1 MNPPSRAPRTA
12 SRKQTGWRR
21 RRSGGSAKKRPKR
34 ILNKENVSEAQFMTN
49 LYTRGLLCYFFCA
62 IQVSPHLQ
70 EAILSPEVVNIKNQK
85 PNHLTCTLGSPPLP
99 ILTPPPFNLSF
110 GVELSNELLLY
121 MDELEH
127 NLSSSTKP
135 NSHGHNISSAALF
148 DSSIISSN
156 HPRDQSITGNQL
168 NGSTPRSQ
176 KLANKSTSFLS
187 TPSKNVKNHLLLS
200 NWGLPDKV
208 LEQYSNRGISSMF
221 EWQAECL
228 MLPGILSGCNLVY
241 SAPTSAGK
249 TLIAELLA
257 LKCVLELRKKVL
269 IILPFVSI
277 AHEKSNYLQQ
287 VFEPSGVKVGGFMGS
302 RAPAGGF
309 ASVDIAICTI
319 EKANSLVNRL
329 LEENGTHQLGV
340 VIVDELHMI
349 GDHHRGYLLELL
361 LTKLMFVHQK
371 YQKMP
376 PPSSR
381 GPVNGEPNSGPDLSQ
396 STSVQLIGMSAT
408 LPNLGTLASWLQAEL
423 YHTEFRPVP
432 LKEMVKVGPTI
443 YAANFKKLKDIDQSE
458 SVPGDEDDILLLC
471 RERIIQGH
479 SVLIF
484 CPTKVWC
491 ESLAATLAGA
501 LAGFIDCQDERGKPF
516 LDVYSLIG
524 ICEQLRRTQVGLDR
538 VLEQTVPKG
547 IAFHHAGLTFDEREI
562 IEGAF
567 RKSHI
572 KILIAT
578 STLSSGVNLPA
589 RLVIVRTPFFQRS
602 LIDILVYK
610 QMVGRAGRK
619 GVDDS
624 GESILICKPKERSK
638 VVTLLK
644 SAPKPVTSCLGSC
657 KGASN
662 SANGGELTAM
672 KRAILEVITSATAT
686 KMTEI
691 EAYAS
696 CTLLFAELKEKAITT
711 KSPGKSP
718 SKKDVT
724 KTLLQSTIDFLLKN
738 DFINIRQG
746 KAPNSEAQSN
756 EPPPP
761 SRESDQYFATQLG
774 MATVASAL
782 SPDEALVVFSEL
794 RKARRNF
801 VLENELHIIYL
812 VSILLLYHVLLILN
826 VANFLLYCSYWRVSW
841 MLVGLVVYLLIIFIT
856 AGNSSLHPG
865 AVAQH

>member
-1 MNPPSRAPRTA
+1 
-12 SRKQTGWRR
+12 
-21 RRSGGSAKKRPKR
+21 
-34 ILNKENVSEAQFMTN
+34 
-49 LYTRGLLCYFFCA
+49 
-62 IQVSPHLQ
+62 
-70 EAILSPEVVNIKNQK
+70 
-85 PNHLTCTLGSPPLP
+85 
-99 ILTPPPFNLSF
+99 
-110 GVELSNELLLY
+110 
-121 MDELEH
+121 MDELDD
-127 NLSSSTKP
+127 NLLSSTAVKP
-135 NSHGHNISSAALF
+135 NSHGQNISAAALF
-148 DSSIISSN
+148 DSSVISSN
-156 HPRDQSITGNQL
+156 HPRNQSITSVSNQS
-168 NGSTPRSQ
+168 NGSESTPRSQ
-176 KLANKSTSFLS
+176 KVANKSVSFLT

-200 NWGLPDKV
+200 NWGIPDKV
-208 LEQYSNRGISSMF
+208 LEQYSSRGITSMF

-228 MLPGILSGCNLVY
+228 TLPGILSGRNLVY

-302 RAPAGGF
+302 QAPAGGF

-371 YQKMP
+371 YQKVLP
-376 PPSSR
+376 PPPMNSD
-381 GPVNGEPNSGPDLSQ
+381 PVNGEPNSGSALSL

-432 LKEMVKVGPTI
+432 LKEMVKVGSTI
-443 YAANFKKLKDIDQSE
+443 YTADFKKLKDIDQSE

-471 RERIIQGH
+471 RERVVQGH

-491 ESLAATLAGA
+491 ESLTATLAGA
-501 LAGFIDCQDERGKPF
+501 LAGFVDCQDERGKPF
-516 LDVYSLIG
+516 LDVHSLIG
-524 ICEQLRRTQVGLDR
+524 TCEQLRRTQVGLDR

-638 VVTLLK
+638 VVALLK
-644 SAPKPVTSCLGSC
+644 SAPKPVTSCLGSTS
-657 KGASN
+657 KGVSSSAS
-662 SANGGELTAM
+662 GGELTAM
-672 KRAILEVITSATAT
+672 KRAILEVISSATAT

-691 EAYAS
+691 EAYTS
-696 CTLLFAELKEKAITT
+696 CTLLFAELKEKAIIA
-711 KSPGKSP
+711 KSPGRSP
-718 SKKDVT
+718 SLKRGLT
-724 KTLLQSTIDFLLKN
+724 ETLLQSTIDFLLKN
-738 DFINIRQG
+738 DFINIRRG

-761 SRESDQYFATQLG
+761 PSGESDQYFATQLG

-794 RKARRNF
+794 RKARRSF
-801 VLENELHIIYL
+801 VLENELHTIYL
-812 VSILLLYHVLLILN
+812 VSTLAEIIALPCVIKYSQCAYSGFFDGILGNVFLLLMIF
-826 VANFLLYCSYWRVSW
+826 FLSQCR
-841 MLVGLVVYLLIIFIT
+841 
-856 AGNSSLHPG
+856 
-865 AVAQH
+865 

>member
-1 MNPPSRAPRTA
+1 MI
-12 SRKQTGWRR
+12 G
-21 RRSGGSAKKRPKR
+21 SG
-34 ILNKENVSEAQFMTN
+34 
-49 LYTRGLLCYFFCA
+49 
-62 IQVSPHLQ
+62 
-70 EAILSPEVVNIKNQK
+70 
-85 PNHLTCTLGSPPLP
+85 PLP
-99 ILTPPPFNLSF
+99 ILTPPPFNFSF
-110 GVELSNELLLY
+110 GADVSNELLLY

-127 NLSSSTKP
+127 DSSSFMTKP
-135 NSHGHNISSAALF
+135 LQQTSHCQNVSSAALF
-148 DSSIISSN
+148 DSSSSSN
-156 HPRDQSITGNQL
+156 IPRDQSINQL
-168 NGSTPRSQ
+168 VIGSTPKSQ
-176 KLANKSTSFLS
+176 RVANNSVSFLT

-208 LEQYSNRGISSMF
+208 LEQYASRGITSMF

-228 MLPGILSGCNLVY
+228 MLPEILTGRNLVY

-287 VFEPSGVKVGGFMGS
+287 VFEPAGVKVGGFMGS
-302 RAPAGGF
+302 QSPAGGF
-309 ASVDIAICTI
+309 SSVDIAICTI

-329 LEENGTHQLGV
+329 LEENSTHHLGL

-371 YQKMP
+371 CQRVP
-376 PPSSR
+376 PPPNHDST
-381 GPVNGEPNSGPDLSQ
+381 NDEPSNELELSQ

-408 LPNLGTLASWLQAEL
+408 LPNLSTLATWLQAEL

-432 LKEMVKVGPTI
+432 LKEMVKIGPTI
-443 YAANFKKLKDIDQSE
+443 YAADFKKLQDIDQSE
-458 SVPGDEDDILLLC
+458 SVPGDEDDILFLC
-471 RERIIQGH
+471 RERVIQGH

-491 ESLAATLAGA
+491 ENLAATLARA
-501 LAGFIDCQDERGKPF
+501 FAGFVDCQDERSKQF
-516 LDVYSLIG
+516 LDVSSLVG
-524 ICEQLRRTQVGLDR
+524 MCEQLKRTQVGLDR

-547 IAFHHAGLTFDEREI
+547 IAFHHAGLTFEEREI

-610 QMVGRAGRK
+610 QMIGRAGRK
-619 GVDDS
+619 GVDES
-624 GESILICKPKERSK
+624 GESILICKQKERSK
-638 VVTLLK
+638 VVALLK
-644 SAPKPVTSCLGSC
+644 SAPKPVTSCLGSS
-657 KGASN
+657 KDATNGAS
-662 SANGGELTAM
+662 GGELTAM
-672 KRAILEVITSATAT
+672 KRAILEGVSSATAT
-686 KMTEI
+686 KMAEI

-696 CTLLFAELKEKAITT
+696 CTLLSAELKEKAIMI

-718 SKKDVT
+718 SKKDLT
-724 KTLLQSTIDFLLKN
+724 QTLLRLTLDFLLKN
-738 DFINIRQG
+738 DFINIRQSR
-746 KAPNSEAQSN
+746 APHPEAQPSDPL
-756 EPPPP
+756 PPPAALGG
-761 SRESDQYFATQLG
+761 ESCQYFATQLG

-794 RKARRNF
+794 RKARKSF

-812 VSILLLYHVLLILN
+812 VSVHVLRKN
-826 VANFLLYCSYWRVSW
+826 FVARLQYAR
-841 MLVGLVVYLLIIFIT
+841 
-856 AGNSSLHPG
+856 
-865 AVAQH
+865 

>member
-1 MNPPSRAPRTA
+1 
-12 SRKQTGWRR
+12 
-21 RRSGGSAKKRPKR
+21 
-34 ILNKENVSEAQFMTN
+34 
-49 LYTRGLLCYFFCA
+49 
-62 IQVSPHLQ
+62 
-70 EAILSPEVVNIKNQK
+70 
-85 PNHLTCTLGSPPLP
+85 
-99 ILTPPPFNLSF
+99 
-110 GVELSNELLLY
+110 
-121 MDELEH
+121 MDELDH
-127 NLSSSTKP
+127 DLSSSTAVKS
-135 NSHGHNISSAALF
+135 NSYGQNISAAALF
-148 DSSIISSN
+148 DSSVISSN
-156 HPRDQSITGNQL
+156 HPRNQSIITNQL
-168 NGSTPRSQ
+168 SGSESTPRSQ
-176 KLANKSTSFLS
+176 RVANRSASFLT

-200 NWGLPDKV
+200 NWGLPDQV
-208 LEQYSNRGISSMF
+208 LEQYSSRGITSMF

-228 MLPGILSGCNLVY
+228 TLPGILSGRNLVY

-302 RAPAGGF
+302 QAPAGGF
-309 ASVDIAICTI
+309 TSVDIAICTI
-319 EKANSLVNRL
+319 EKANSLINRL
-329 LEENGTHQLGV
+329 LEENSTHQLGV

-361 LTKLMFVHQK
+361 LTKLIFVHQK
-371 YQKMP
+371 YQNVP
-376 PPSSR
+376 PP
-381 GPVNGEPNSGPDLSQ
+381 PPLPPNHDPACMNDEPNSGPAPSL

-432 LKEMVKVGPTI
+432 LKEMVKVGSTI
-443 YAANFKKLKDIDQSE
+443 YTADFKKLKDIDQSE

-471 RERIIQGH
+471 RERVVQGH

-501 LAGFIDCQDERGKPF
+501 LAGFVDCQDERGKPF
-516 LDVYSLIG
+516 LDAPSLIG
-524 ICEQLRRTQVGLDR
+524 TCEQLRRTQVGLDR
-538 VLEQTVPKG
+538 VLEQTIPKG

-567 RKSHI
+567 RKSYI

-619 GVDDS
+619 GVDES

-638 VVTLLK
+638 VVALLK
-644 SAPKPVTSCLGSC
+644 SAPKPVTSCLGSTS
-657 KGASN
+657 KSAS
-662 SANGGELTAM
+662 SSSSVSGGELAAM
-672 KRAILEVITSATAT
+672 KRAILEVISSATAT
-686 KMTEI
+686 KMVEI

-696 CTLLFAELKEKAITT
+696 CTLLFAELKEKAIIA

-718 SKKDVT
+718 SLKKSLT
-724 KTLLQSTIDFLLKN
+724 ETLLQSTIDFLLKN
-738 DFINIRQG
+738 DFINIRRG
-746 KAPNSEAQSN
+746 KGPNSEAHESN

-761 SRESDQYFATQLG
+761 PSTSESGEYFATQLG

-794 RKARRNF
+794 RKARRSF

-812 VSILLLYHVLLILN
+812 VSI
-826 VANFLLYCSYWRVSW
+826 
-841 MLVGLVVYLLIIFIT
+841 
-856 AGNSSLHPG
+856 
-865 AVAQH
+865 

>member
-1 MNPPSRAPRTA
+1 
-12 SRKQTGWRR
+12 
-21 RRSGGSAKKRPKR
+21 
-34 ILNKENVSEAQFMTN
+34 
-49 LYTRGLLCYFFCA
+49 
-62 IQVSPHLQ
+62 
-70 EAILSPEVVNIKNQK
+70 
-85 PNHLTCTLGSPPLP
+85 
-99 ILTPPPFNLSF
+99 
-110 GVELSNELLLY
+110 
-121 MDELEH
+121 
-127 NLSSSTKP
+127 
-135 NSHGHNISSAALF
+135 
-148 DSSIISSN
+148 
-156 HPRDQSITGNQL
+156 
-168 NGSTPRSQ
+168 
-176 KLANKSTSFLS
+176 
-187 TPSKNVKNHLLLS
+187 
-200 NWGLPDKV
+200 
-208 LEQYSNRGISSMF
+208 MF

-228 MLPGILSGCNLVY
+228 MLPGILSGRNLVY

-257 LKCVLELRKKVL
+257 LKCVLEVRKKVL

-287 VFEPSGVKVGGFMGS
+287 VFEPSGVKVGGFMGGQS
-302 RAPAGGF
+302 PAGGF
-309 ASVDIAICTI
+309 VSVDIAICTI

-329 LEENGTHQLGV
+329 LEENSTHQLGV
-340 VIVDELHMI
+340 VIIDELHMI

-371 YQKMP
+371 YQKVP
-376 PPSSR
+376 PLSNHNPANSDTN
-381 GPVNGEPNSGPDLSQ
+381 NGSEVSQ

-408 LPNLGTLASWLQAEL
+408 LPNLSTLASWLQAEL

-443 YAANFKKLKDIDQSE
+443 YTTDFKKLKDVDQSE

-479 SVLIF
+479 STLIF

-491 ESLAATLAGA
+491 ENLATTLAGA
-501 LAGFIDCQDERGKPF
+501 LAGFVDCQDERGKPY
-516 LDVYSLIG
+516 LDANSLIG

-547 IAFHHAGLTFDEREI
+547 IAFHHAGLTFEEREI

-602 LIDILVYK
+602 LIDVLVYK

-619 GVDDS
+619 GVDES

-644 SAPKPVTSCLGSC
+644 SAPKPVTSCLGSS
-657 KGASN
+657 KDVSN
-662 SANGGELTAM
+662 SASGGELTAM
-672 KRAILEVITSATAT
+672 KRAILEVISSATAT

-696 CTLLFAELKEKAITT
+696 CTLLFAELKEKVIPT

-718 SKKDVT
+718 SKKDLT
-724 KTLLQSTIDFLLKN
+724 KTLLHSTIDFLLKN
-738 DFINIRQG
+738 DFINIRRG
-746 KAPNSEAQSN
+746 KAPNLEAHQNKPPQPPAASEIS
-756 EPPPP
+756 E
-761 SRESDQYFATQLG
+761 YFATQLG

-801 VLENELHIIYL
+801 VLETELHIIYL
-812 VSILLLYHVLLILN
+812 VSYKVHCCTTCHRLGILI
-826 VANFLLYCSYWRVSW
+826 FL
-841 MLVGLVVYLLIIFIT
+841 
-856 AGNSSLHPG
+856 H
-865 AVAQH
+865 

>member
-1 MNPPSRAPRTA
+1 
-12 SRKQTGWRR
+12 
-21 RRSGGSAKKRPKR
+21 
-34 ILNKENVSEAQFMTN
+34 
-49 LYTRGLLCYFFCA
+49 
-62 IQVSPHLQ
+62 
-70 EAILSPEVVNIKNQK
+70 
-85 PNHLTCTLGSPPLP
+85 
-99 ILTPPPFNLSF
+99 
-110 GVELSNELLLY
+110 
-121 MDELEH
+121 MDELDH
-127 NLSSSTKP
+127 NLSSSTTKP
-135 NSHGHNISSAALF
+135 NPHGLNISAAALF
-148 DSSIISSN
+148 DSSITSFN
-156 HPRDQSITGNQL
+156 HPRNQSITGASIQS
-168 NGSTPRSQ
+168 NGSESTPRSQ
-176 KLANKSTSFLS
+176 KVANKSASFLT
-187 TPSKNVKNHLLLS
+187 TPSKTMKNHLLLS

-208 LEQYSNRGISSMF
+208 LEQYSSRGISSMF

-228 MLPGILSGCNLVY
+228 MLPGILSGRNLVY

-257 LKCVLELRKKVL
+257 LKCVLELQKKVL

-287 VFEPSGVKVGGFMGS
+287 VFEPSGVKVGGFMGNQS
-302 RAPAGGF
+302 PAGGF

-329 LEENGTHQLGV
+329 LEEKGTHQLGV

-371 YQKMP
+371 YQKVQP
-376 PPSSR
+376 PPND
-381 GPVNGEPNSGPDLSQ
+381 PVNGDPNGGLALCPA
-396 STSVQLIGMSAT
+396 TSVQLIGMSAT

-423 YHTEFRPVP
+423 YHTDFRPVP
-432 LKEMVKVGPTI
+432 LKEMVKVGSTI
-443 YAANFKKLKDIDQSE
+443 YTIDFKKLKDIDQSE

-471 RERIIQGH
+471 RERVIQGH

-501 LAGFIDCQDERGKPF
+501 LAGFVNCQDERGKPF
-516 LDVYSLIG
+516 LDAHSLIG

-619 GVDDS
+619 GVDES

-644 SAPKPVTSCLGSC
+644 SAPKPVTSCLGSSS

-662 SANGGELTAM
+662 STSRGSELTAM
-672 KRAILEVITSATAT
+672 KRAILEVISSATAT

-696 CTLLFAELKEKAITT
+696 CTLLFAELKEKAITA
-711 KSPGKSP
+711 KSPGKSL
-718 SKKDVT
+718 SRKDLT
-724 KTLLQSTIDFLLKN
+724 DTLLQSTIDFLLKN
-738 DFINIRQG
+738 DFINVRRG
-746 KAPNSEAQSN
+746 KAPNSDAQSN
-756 EPPPP
+756 VPPPP
-761 SRESDQYFATQLG
+761 SSGEGGQYLATQLG

-794 RKARRNF
+794 RKARRSF

-812 VSILLLYHVLLILN
+812 VS
-826 VANFLLYCSYWRVSW
+826 
-841 MLVGLVVYLLIIFIT
+841 T
-856 AGNSSLHPG
+856 
-865 AVAQH
+865 

>member
-1 MNPPSRAPRTA
+1 
-12 SRKQTGWRR
+12 
-21 RRSGGSAKKRPKR
+21 
-34 ILNKENVSEAQFMTN
+34 
-49 LYTRGLLCYFFCA
+49 
-62 IQVSPHLQ
+62 
-70 EAILSPEVVNIKNQK
+70 
-85 PNHLTCTLGSPPLP
+85 
-99 ILTPPPFNLSF
+99 
-110 GVELSNELLLY
+110 
-121 MDELEH
+121 MDELDH
-127 NLSSSTKP
+127 NLSSPATKP
-135 NSHGHNISSAALF
+135 SSRGHNISAALF
-148 DSSIISSN
+148 DSSVISSN
-156 HPRDQSITGNQL
+156 HPRDQSITCTNQL
-168 NGSTPRSQ
+168 NGSTPKSL
-176 KLANKSTSFLS
+176 KLANMSASFLT

-208 LEQYSNRGISSMF
+208 LEQYSSRGITSMF

-228 MLPGILSGCNLVY
+228 MLPGILSGRNLVC

-257 LKCVLELRKKVL
+257 LKCVLELQKKVL

-287 VFEPSGVKVGGFMGS
+287 VFEPAGVKVGGFMGS
-302 RAPAGGF
+302 QAPAGGF

-371 YQKMP
+371 YQKVP
-376 PPSSR
+376 PLPHAPSSSCDTCTA
-381 GPVNGEPNSGPDLSQ
+381 NGEPNSTISQ

-423 YHTEFRPVP
+423 YHTDFRPVP
-432 LKEMVKVGPTI
+432 LKEMVKVGPTV
-443 YAANFKKLKDIDQSE
+443 YTADFKKLRDIDQSE

-491 ESLAATLAGA
+491 ESLATMLAGA
-501 LAGFIDCQDERGKPF
+501 LAGFVDCQDERGKPF

-567 RKSHI
+567 RKSYI

-602 LIDILVYK
+602 LIDVLVYK

-619 GVDDS
+619 GVDES
-624 GESILICKPKERSK
+624 GESILICKPKEHSK
-638 VVTLLK
+638 VVALLK
-644 SAPKPVTSCLGSC
+644 SAPKPVTSCLGSS
-657 KGASN
+657 KGAAN
-662 SANGGELTAM
+662 SASVGGGELTAM
-672 KRAILEVITSATAT
+672 KRAILEVISSATAT

-696 CTLLFAELKEKAITT
+696 CTLLFAELREKAIAT

-718 SKKDVT
+718 SRSDIT

-756 EPPPP
+756 GPPPP
-761 SRESDQYFATQLG
+761 SSSSSVGSGDYFATQLG

-794 RKARRNF
+794 RKARRSF

-812 VSILLLYHVLLILN
+812 VSWPKHMW
-826 VANFLLYCSYWRVSW
+826 VAV
-841 MLVGLVVYLLIIFIT
+841 T
-856 AGNSSLHPG
+856 
-865 AVAQH
+865 